1 MRTEAGKLS
10 MTAQAMEIVRVYM
23 GDGEEH
29 GRKDVVREIKEKIA
43 DKAELTDGIISGAI
57 KVMIEH
63 GEMECIEKG
72 VYKLCLNGGNTELK
86 QRGIRLLTKFQ
97 RDLGKLCLVNVL
109 QLDEEDM
116 EYIKGLQ
123 ALNESIKNNRVLMPK
138 DSTEAETAPAE
149 SVKSDV
155 PASLEEPITQS
166 EQSGINTDAKLEKNT
181 EANARVKQQAKT
193 KETVK
198 DTLKAPI
205 VYEAQDNNLKH

>member
-1 MRTEAGKLS
+1 MRTKAGKLS
-10 MTAQAMEIVRVYM
+10 MTAQAMEIVRAFM

-72 VYKLCLNGGNTELK
+72 VYKLSLNGGNTELK

-97 RDLGKLCLVNVL
+97 RDLGKLCMVNVL

-116 EYIKGLQ
+116 KYIKGLQ
-123 ALNESIKNNRVLMPK
+123 ALNESIKNNEVLMPK
-138 DSTEAETAPAE
+138 DSTEAETAPAD
-149 SVKSDV
+149 SMKTDV
-155 PASLEEPITQS
+155 PASPEESITQS
-166 EQSGINTDAKLEKNT
+166 EQSDMNPEAKPEKNT
-181 EANARVKQQAKT
+181 EEKSGVKQEVKT
-193 KETVK
+193 KETLK
-198 DTLKAPI
+198 DAPKTPI
-205 VYEAQDNNLKH
+205 AYKAQDRRP